1 MKTNETIKTILARR
15 SVRSFTDEP
24 IAREDL
30 EAIVACGPWA
40 PSGMNRQEWMFTV
53 VPDRKRIA
61 VLASVIGEVL
71 GREGYDMYC
80 PAAIVIVSHVKESPW
95 GKQDDSCAME
105 NMMLAATSLGIG
117 SVWINQLEGIC
128 DDARIRAQL
137 DAFDIPEITRST
149 ALRPLAMRPM
159 TSAFLFV
166 KTSSDGWNNAS
177 RSL

>member
-1 MKTNETIKTILARR
+1 MKTNETIETILARR

-40 PSGMNRQEWMFTV
+40 PSGMNRQEWTFTV
-53 VPDRKRIA
+53 VSDRGRIA
-61 VLASVIGEVL
+61 ALASVVGEVL
-71 GREGYDMYC
+71 GREGYDMYR
-80 PAAIVIVSHVKESPW
+80 PTAIVIVSHVKESPW

-137 DAFDIPEITRST
+137 DAFGIPEDHEVHGLA
-149 ALRPLAMRPM
+149 ALGYA
-159 TSAFLFV
+159 AD
-166 KTSSDGWNNAS
+166 KS
-177 RSL
+177 RVPVRKDVIRWVE